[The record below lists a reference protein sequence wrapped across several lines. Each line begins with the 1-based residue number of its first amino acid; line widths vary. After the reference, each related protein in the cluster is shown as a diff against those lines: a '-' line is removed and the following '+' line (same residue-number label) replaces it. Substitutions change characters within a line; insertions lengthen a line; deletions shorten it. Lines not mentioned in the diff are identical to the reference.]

1 MQAHAGNINAR
12 PPVNY
17 VAGLSRGATDD
28 EDKEADA
35 IWEEN
40 DKWMDSRRKDIHEAR
55 LKDEIVRY
63 PKITEQFVDLKRK
76 LDTLSYSEWDGI
88 SEIGDYSLRN
98 KKKRFESYRPVSDT
112 LLEKARRE
120 KEYEFRTQDLTAVGE
135 VRRTVLGYNLDMVF
149 DFVFGLT
156 VVDPKGY
163 LTNLQTMKI
172 SNDAGISDIKKA
184 RLLSRTCI
192 WLDCS
197 CTIRRINPHEA
208 KAMIA
213 RGLKGI
219 PNSVKL
225 WMQAA
230 TLEHD
235 DVIKSKVLRK
245 GLENI
250 PDSVRLWKAVVEL
263 ANEEDAKCCKTY
275 NKPKKLAAENPI

>member
-1 MQAHAGNINAR
+1 LLIMQAHAGNLNAR

-17 VAGLSRGATDD
+17 VAGLSGGATGFTTRLRR
-28 EDKEADA
+28 KY
-35 IWEEN
+35 
-40 DKWMDSRRKDIHEAR
+40 KWMDSRRKDIHEAR

-88 SEIGDYSLRN
+88 SEIGGYSLRN

-120 KEYEFRTQDLTAVGE
+120 KEYEFRTQDLTTVGE

-149 DFVFGLT
+149 DFVSGLT

-172 SNDAGISDIKKA
+172 SNDAEILDIKKA
-184 RLLSRTCI
+184 RLLSKTCI

-197 CTIRRINPHEA
+197 YTIRRSSKKDSES
-208 KAMIA
+208 
-213 RGLKGI
+213 KGI
-219 PNSVKL
+219 
-225 WMQAA
+225 
-230 TLEHD
+230 
-235 DVIKSKVLRK
+235 
-245 GLENI
+245 
-250 PDSVRLWKAVVEL
+250 DS
-263 ANEEDAKCCKTY
+263 
-275 NKPKKLAAENPI
+275 